1 LLDALD
7 TAQIDIAVERGDTE
21 ALEKVLPRVRRPEER
36 ARAMSEIAVT
46 LEKRGD
52 HDEAL
57 KMLDEAQTLIK
68 TDFDSRTQTNAL
80 LALVGAYAL
89 VEPTRAFAIIERTI
103 DRANDDM
110 TKLLLLDKLV
120 RTGIVKKGEFTMRQ
134 MGAIPIDYSVF
145 KYGKSVTALA
155 NVDFDRTRAAADRFE
170 RNELRLMARLV
181 LAQSLLRKEP
191 ATANAANV
199 FSPSPK

>member
-1 LLDALD
+1 
-7 TAQIDIAVERGDTE
+7 
-21 ALEKVLPRVRRPEER
+21 
-36 ARAMSEIAVT
+36 
-46 LEKRGD
+46 
-52 HDEAL
+52 
-57 KMLDEAQTLIK
+57 MLDEAQTLIK

-80 LALVGAYAL
+80 LALVSAYAL

-120 RTGIVKKGEFTMRQ
+120 KTGVVKQGELTMRQ

-191 ATANAANV
+191 QKTVATN
-199 FSPSPK
+199 